1 MGHNNKGDEMKS
13 YSEKFK
19 LELTSKELE
28 IIEYALELYQD
39 SKTDSREVKTID
51 SIIKKLY
58 SEAYN

>member
-1 MGHNNKGDEMKS
+1 MKS